1 MAKTNFLLHEDAKL
15 ILACRQGDAEAWAAL
30 VRRYQRL
37 IYAIPRRAGLDED
50 GCADIFQHT
59 FLTLYQHLDQLEQ
72 PERVR
77 SWLVTTARRTTE
89 RAKQRMAR
97 WQPLPQAIDSADET
111 TSQEWPDPAP
121 LPDEIITL
129 LEEQHLVRTAVAALE
144 ERCRQLLT
152 LLFYDPNQP
161 AYKEIAIQIG
171 IPANSIG
178 ATRARCLQ
186 KLRTLLQ
193 DSGLWCIFVLI
204 ACSV

>member
-1 MAKTNFLLHEDAKL
+1 
-15 ILACRQGDAEAWAAL
+15 
-30 VRRYQRL
+30 
-37 IYAIPRRAGLDED
+37 
-50 GCADIFQHT
+50 
-59 FLTLYQHLDQLEQ
+59 
-72 PERVR
+72 
-77 SWLVTTARRTTE
+77 
-89 RAKQRMAR
+89 MAR